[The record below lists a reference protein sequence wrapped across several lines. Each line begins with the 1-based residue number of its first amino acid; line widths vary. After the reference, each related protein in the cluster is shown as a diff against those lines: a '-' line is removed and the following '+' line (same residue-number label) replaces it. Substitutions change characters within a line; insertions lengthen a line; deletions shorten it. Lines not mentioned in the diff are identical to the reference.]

1 MSTNYSQPPLTPR
14 MRLMRLWRRYT
25 KTISQERRGEVRVL
39 LRNASLPGFDFFL
52 LVFLSCV
59 IATSGLLMNSP
70 ATIIGAMLVAPL
82 MSPIIG
88 LGLGSITG
96 DSYLMRNATSA
107 LTRGAILAILISF
120 ALTWVNRY
128 LPFIVLQV
136 DLPAEVIARTHPSP
150 IDLTVALAG
159 GLAAAY
165 ALAQPHLSAALPG
178 VAIATALMPPLC
190 TVGIGLAL
198 GRWDVA
204 GGAALLFITNA
215 VTITFSAMLV
225 FFALGFNPRPADD
238 ANRVSGKL
246 MASAI
251 FTAAL
256 FIPLSY
262 FSVQFVQSATEN
274 RQIEEVLHQE
284 INKIHQADVIEWD
297 ATRTGETLHLNIVLR
312 TILPLT
318 YEDSV
323 ELQIAIADRL
333 QRPVAVAINQIFAA
347 HLDPLVPP
355 TFTATPTETLTPTP
369 GPSPTATST
378 ASPSPTS
385 TPTETVIPTSTSTNT
400 PTSTPTS
407 TPTPALGLAAN
418 VNLPGLRMRQWP
430 DGPVIAVLRER
441 QNLTILY
448 GYEIVNGLVW
458 VEVMDEEGRTG
469 WIPQLYLLVVTP
481 TPTPTSRASATPSPE
496 ATSVP

>member
-1 MSTNYSQPPLTPR
+1 MTTSYSPPPLTLR
-14 MRLMRLWRRYT
+14 VRLKRLWRRFT
-25 KTISQERRGEVRVL
+25 KTISPERRGEVRVI

-52 LVFLSCV
+52 LVILSSV

-96 DSYLMRNATSA
+96 DSFLVKNATSA
-107 LTRGAILAILISF
+107 LGRGAFLAILISF
-120 ALTWVNRY
+120 LLTWGNQFM
-128 LPFIVLQV
+128 PFIILQV

-204 GGAALLFITNA
+204 GGALLLFVTNA

-225 FFALGFNPRPADD
+225 FFTLGFNPKPV
-238 ANRVSGKL
+238 NGTSRVPGSL
-246 MASAI
+246 LASAL
-251 FTAAL
+251 FTGIL

-262 FSVQFVQSATEN
+262 FSVQFFQSATEN
-274 RQIEEVLHQE
+274 RQIEEALRQE
-284 INKIHQADVIEWD
+284 VNSIHRAEVIEWD
-297 ATRTGETLHLNIVLR
+297 ATRTGDTLHLNIVLR
-312 TILPLT
+312 TITPLT

-323 ELQIAIADRL
+323 ALQKAIADRL
-333 QRPVAVAINQIFAA
+333 QRPVAVAINQIIAA

-355 TFTATPTETLTPTP
+355 TFTPTPTETLTPTP

-378 ASPSPTS
+378 ASPTFTTTPTQTIVPTS
-385 TPTETVIPTSTSTNT
+385 TATHT
-400 PTSTPTS
+400 PTSTLTS
-407 TPTPALGLAAN
+407 TPTPALGLASN
-418 VNLPGLRMRQWP
+418 VTLPGLRMRQWP
-430 DGPVIAVLRER
+430 DGPVIAVLRDR

-448 GYEIVNGLVW
+448 GYEVVNGLVW
-458 VEVMDEEGRTG
+458 VEAMDEEGRVG
-469 WIPQLYLLVVTP
+469 WIPEVYLLVVTP
-481 TPTPTSRASATPSPE
+481 TNTPTSRVTATPSLE
-496 ATSVP
+496 ATALP

>member
-1 MSTNYSQPPLTPR
+1 MTTNYNQPPLTL
-14 MRLMRLWRRYT
+14 RLRLKRIWRRYT
-25 KTISQERRGEVRVL
+25 KTISPERRGEVQVL

-96 DSYLMRNATSA
+96 DSFLMKNATSA
-107 LTRGAILAILISF
+107 LTRGAILAVLISF
-120 ALTWVNRY
+120 LLTWINRSM
-128 LPFIVLQV
+128 PFIVLQV
-136 DLPAEVIARTHPSP
+136 DLPAEVIARTHPTP

-198 GRWDVA
+198 GRWDIA
-204 GGAALLFITNA
+204 GGATLLFLTNA

-225 FFALGFNPRPADD
+225 FFALGFNPKQALE
-238 ANRVSGKL
+238 ANRVSGRL
-246 MASAI
+246 MATAM

-256 FIPLSY
+256 FIPLTY
-262 FSVQFVQSATEN
+262 FSLQFFQSADEN

-284 INKIHQADVIEWD
+284 VNKINRADLIEWE
-297 ATRTGETLHLNIVLR
+297 AIRSGETLHLNIVIR
-312 TILPLT
+312 TITALT

-323 ELQIAIADRL
+323 ALQKTIADQL
-333 QRPVAVAINQIFAA
+333 QKPVSVAINQVFAA

-355 TFTATPTETLTPTP
+355 TFTSTPTETLTPTP
-369 GPSPTATST
+369 GPSPTFTST
-378 ASPSPTS
+378 PSPSPTS
-385 TPTETVIPTSTSTNT
+385 TATATFIPTATPTNT
-400 PTSTPTS
+400 PTATSTS
-407 TPTPALGLAAN
+407 TPTPEMGLAAN
-418 VNLPGLRMRQWP
+418 ITFPGLRMRQWP
-430 DGPVIAVLRER
+430 DGPVIALLRDR

-448 GYEIVNGLVW
+448 GYEVVNGLVW
-458 VEVMDEEGRTG
+458 IEVMDEEGRVG
-469 WIPQLYLLVVTP
+469 WIPQIYVLVVTP
-481 TPTPTSRASATPSPE
+481 THTPTSRVTATPLLQ
-496 ATSVP
+496 ATSTP

>member
-1 MSTNYSQPPLTPR
+1 M
-14 MRLMRLWRRYT
+14 
-25 KTISQERRGEVRVL
+25 
-39 LRNASLPGFDFFL
+39 PGFDFFL
-52 LVFLSCV
+52 LVFLSGV

-96 DSYLMRNATSA
+96 DSYLMKNATSA
-107 LTRGAILAILISF
+107 LSKGALLAILISF
-120 ALTWVNRY
+120 LLTWLNRSM
-128 LPFIVLQV
+128 PFIVLQV
-136 DLPAEVIARTHPSP
+136 ELPAEIISRTHPSP

-204 GGAALLFITNA
+204 GGALLLFITNA
-215 VTITFSAMLV
+215 VTITFSAMMV
-225 FFALGFNPRPADD
+225 FFTLGFNPKPTDES
-238 ANRVSGKL
+238 NRVSGKL
-246 MASAI
+246 LASAL

-256 FIPLSY
+256 FIPLTY
-262 FSVQFVQSATEN
+262 LSVQLFQGATEN

-284 INKIHQADVIEWD
+284 VNNIYRAEVVEWD
-297 ATRTGETLHLNIVLR
+297 ATRTGDTLHLNIVLR
-312 TILPLT
+312 TITPLR

-323 ELQIAIADRL
+323 ALQKAIADRL
-333 QRPVAVAINQIFAA
+333 QRPVAVAINQVIAA

-355 TFTATPTETLTPTP
+355 TFTSTPTETLTSTP
-369 GPSPTATST
+369 GPSPTATRT
-378 ASPSPTS
+378 ATPTSTS
-385 TPTETVIPTSTSTNT
+385 TPTATVIPTSTATNT
-400 PTSTPTS
+400 PTPTQTN

-430 DGPVIAVLRER
+430 NGPVIALLRER

-458 VEVMDEEGRTG
+458 VEVMDEEGRVG
-469 WIPQLYLLVVTP
+469 WIPQVYLLVVTP
-481 TPTPTSRASATPSPE
+481 TFTPTSRVTATPSPS
-496 ATSVP
+496 ATATP

>member
-1 MSTNYSQPPLTPR
+1 MSTHYSQPPLTLR
-14 MRLMRLWRRYT
+14 VRLKRILRRFT
-25 KTISQERRGEVRVL
+25 KTISPERRAEVRIL

-52 LVFLSCV
+52 LVVLSCV

-96 DSYLMRNATSA
+96 DSFLMKNATSA
-107 LTRGAILAILISF
+107 LGKGAFLAILISF
-120 ALTWVNRY
+120 LLTWGNRFM
-128 LPFIVLQV
+128 PFIVLQV

-204 GGAALLFITNA
+204 GGALLLFVTNA

-225 FFALGFNPRPADD
+225 FFALGFNPKPVNG
-238 ANRVSGKL
+238 ANRVPGSL
-246 MASAI
+246 LASAL
-251 FTAAL
+251 FTSVL
-256 FIPLSY
+256 FIPLTY
-262 FSVQFVQSATEN
+262 FSVQFFQSATEN
-274 RQIEEVLHQE
+274 RQIEEALRQE
-284 INKIHQADVIEWD
+284 VNKIYRAELIEWD
-297 ATRTGETLHLNIVLR
+297 ATRMADGLHLSIVIR
-312 TILPLT
+312 TITPLN
-318 YEDSV
+318 YQDSV
-323 ELQIAIADRL
+323 DLQKAIADRL

-355 TFTATPTETLTPTP
+355 TFTPTATHTLTPTP

-378 ASPSPTS
+378 ATATFTS
-385 TPTETVIPTSTSTNT
+385 TPTETVIPSSTPTNT
-400 PTSTPTS
+400 HTPTPTS
-407 TPTPALGLAAN
+407 TPTPALGLASN
-418 VNLPGLRMRQWP
+418 VTLPGLRMRQSP
-430 DGPVIAVLRER
+430 DGPVIAILRDR
-441 QNLTILY
+441 QNLVVLY

-458 VEVMDEEGRTG
+458 VEVMDEEGRIG
-469 WIPQLYLLVVTP
+469 WIPQVYFLVVTP
-481 TPTPTSRASATPSPE
+481 TSTPTSRVT
-496 ATSVP
+496 ATSPP

>member
-1 MSTNYSQPPLTPR
+1 MTTNYNQPPLTLR
-14 MRLMRLWRRYT
+14 IRIKRIWRRYT
-25 KTISQERRGEVRVL
+25 KTISPERRGEVQVL

-52 LVFLSCV
+52 LVVLSCV

-96 DSYLMRNATSA
+96 DSFLMKNATSA
-107 LTRGAILAILISF
+107 LTRGAILAVLISF
-120 ALTWVNRY
+120 LLTWINRSM
-128 LPFIVLQV
+128 PFIVLQA
-136 DLPAEVIARTHPSP
+136 DLPAEIIARTHPTP

-190 TVGIGLAL
+190 TVGVGLAL

-204 GGAALLFITNA
+204 GGASLLFLTNA

-225 FFALGFNPRPADD
+225 FFALGFNPKQALE
-238 ANRVSGKL
+238 ANRVSGRL
-246 MASAI
+246 MATAM

-256 FIPLSY
+256 FIPLTY
-262 FSVQFVQSATEN
+262 FSLQFFQSADEN

-284 INKIHQADVIEWD
+284 VNKIHRADVIEWD
-297 ATRTGETLHLNIVLR
+297 AIRSGETLHLNIVIR
-312 TILPLT
+312 TITALT

-323 ELQIAIADRL
+323 ALQKAIADQL
-333 QRPVAVAINQIFAA
+333 QRPVSVAINQVFAA

-355 TFTATPTETLTPTP
+355 TFTSTPTETLTPTP
-369 GPSPTATST
+369 GPSPTSTST
-378 ASPSPTS
+378 PSPSPTLTATTTS
-385 TPTETVIPTSTSTNT
+385 IPTATATNT
-400 PTSTPTS
+400 PTETPTS

-430 DGPVIAVLRER
+430 DGPVIALLRER

-458 VEVMDEEGRTG
+458 VEVMDEEGRVG
-469 WIPQLYLLVVTP
+469 WIPQVYLLVVTP
-481 TPTPTSRASATPSPE
+481 TSTPTNQVTVTPSPQ
-496 ATSVP
+496 ATATP

>member
-1 MSTNYSQPPLTPR
+1 MSTHYSQPPLTLR
-14 MRLMRLWRRYT
+14 VRLKRILRRFT
-25 KTISQERRGEVRVL
+25 KTISPERRAEVRIL

-52 LVFLSCV
+52 LVVLSCV

-96 DSYLMRNATSA
+96 DSFLMKNATSA
-107 LTRGAILAILISF
+107 LGKGAFLAILISF
-120 ALTWVNRY
+120 LLTWGNRFM
-128 LPFIVLQV
+128 PFIVLQV

-204 GGAALLFITNA
+204 GGALLLFVTNA

-225 FFALGFNPRPADD
+225 FFALGFNPKPVNG
-238 ANRVSGKL
+238 ANRVPGSL
-246 MASAI
+246 LASAL
-251 FTAAL
+251 FTSVL
-256 FIPLSY
+256 FIPLTY
-262 FSVQFVQSATEN
+262 FSVQFFQSATEN
-274 RQIEEVLHQE
+274 RQIEEALRQE
-284 INKIHQADVIEWD
+284 VNKIYRAELIEWD
-297 ATRTGETLHLNIVLR
+297 ATRMADGLHLSIVIR
-312 TILPLT
+312 TITPLN
-318 YEDSV
+318 YQDSV
-323 ELQIAIADRL
+323 DLQKAIADRL

-355 TFTATPTETLTPTP
+355 TFTPTATHTLTPTP

-378 ASPSPTS
+378 ATATFTS
-385 TPTETVIPTSTSTNT
+385 TPTETVIPSSTPTNT
-400 PTSTPTS
+400 HTPTPTS
-407 TPTPALGLAAN
+407 TPTPALGLASN
-418 VNLPGLRMRQWP
+418 VTLPGLRMRQSP
-430 DGPVIAVLRER
+430 DGPVIAILRDR
-441 QNLTILY
+441 QNLVVLY

-458 VEVMDEEGRTG
+458 VEVMDEEGRIG
-469 WIPQLYLLVVTP
+469 WIPQVYLLVVTP
-481 TPTPTSRASATPSPE
+481 TSTPTSRVT
-496 ATSVP
+496 ATSPP